1 MTKIQRKLPHRGQ
14 APASR
19 VIAVAA
25 YKGVS
30 LLDLAGP
37 LEAFRV
43 ASVCGAQADRRV
55 AYECVVVSMLG
66 GPVMTADGVE
76 PVTKSTRSLS
86 KTPIDTLIVPGAF
99 AVDDVTG
106 DRGLVQWVR
115 RRAPTCRRVCS
126 VCIGSFL
133 LVAAGVLDG
142 RRAATHWMHA
152 PLVATRHPRV
162 TVDPDS
168 IFVRDG
174 RVWSSAGVT
183 AGIDLALDLIEE
195 DAGCSVAMGVARIL
209 VAYLKRAGSQS
220 QYSTL
225 LAAQAQSESEIFSD
239 LERWVSEHLKADV
252 RVDAL
257 AERVHMSPRN
267 FARVYSEKRGRTP
280 AKMVEAIRL
289 EAARRRLE
297 ETDDRFDSISENCG
311 FRDEEQMRR
320 AFSRNLKISPR
331 EYRKCFASSRRRC
344 TTN

>member
-1 MTKIQRKLPHRGQ
+1 MNATACDPPLRHQVVRSIVPPRRFAIRHWTKFSGFASLAAMTKIQRKLPHRGR

-115 RRAPTCRRVCS
+115 RRAPTCRR
-126 VCIGSFL
+126 
-133 LVAAGVLDG
+133 
-142 RRAATHWMHA
+142 
-152 PLVATRHPRV
+152 
-162 TVDPDS
+162 
-168 IFVRDG
+168 
-174 RVWSSAGVT
+174 
-183 AGIDLALDLIEE
+183 
-195 DAGCSVAMGVARIL
+195 
-209 VAYLKRAGSQS
+209 
-220 QYSTL
+220 
-225 LAAQAQSESEIFSD
+225 
-239 LERWVSEHLKADV
+239 
-252 RVDAL
+252 
-257 AERVHMSPRN
+257 
-267 FARVYSEKRGRTP
+267 
-280 AKMVEAIRL
+280 
-289 EAARRRLE
+289 
-297 ETDDRFDSISENCG
+297 
-311 FRDEEQMRR
+311 
-320 AFSRNLKISPR
+320 
-331 EYRKCFASSRRRC
+331 
-344 TTN
+344 